1 MAYWISRGKPS
12 EAERS
17 LTSFER
23 RYFNRNRRGR
33 RVLYGLLEKV
43 EALETFG
50 LKQAG
55 FWPLRLSISPAPK
68 RLTHSHASCTASSA
82 SASYPSIL

>member
-1 MAYWISRGKPS
+1 MAYWISRGEPS

-17 LTSFER
+17 LTSFIGGTPVETGGADE
-23 RYFNRNRRGR
+23 FFTD
-33 RVLYGLLEKV
+33 LLEKV
-43 EALETFG
+43 EALETLG

-68 RLTHSHASCTASSA
+68 RLTRSHASCTASSA
-82 SASYPSIL
+82 SASDPTIL